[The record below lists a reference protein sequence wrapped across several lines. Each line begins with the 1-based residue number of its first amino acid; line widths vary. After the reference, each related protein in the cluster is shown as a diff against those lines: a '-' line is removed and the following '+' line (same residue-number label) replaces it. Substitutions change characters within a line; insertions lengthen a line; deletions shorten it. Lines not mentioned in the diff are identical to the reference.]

1 VSPTTISEPIVVTP
15 FQYRELWLA
24 SVIRSRELTPGE
36 KITATALAMHLNLG
50 TGQLNPSAR
59 CLAADT
65 NQSERNVQR
74 HIKKLLAMALIA
86 AKRTA
91 GRVSNSY
98 ELIHRPDTT
107 SGTGLAVARADGD
120 AAATTTSGTGLAVA
134 RADGDAAATTTS
146 GTGLAVARA
155 DGDAAATTT
164 SGTGFKIQPRQI
176 AHPTPTNGD
185 VNPGLGVVR
194 TSYNMKNKRAREAHG
209 ASQAAPSAPARH
221 PRRLSTEA
229 EQALRNGRVA
239 WKPRVIEEWFFP
251 CEIEIVA
258 GEAVVTAPT
267 DWHGKW
273 ISDEHSEKVAQCFSV
288 RSCIVKRRR
297 PAEAAA

>member
-1 VSPTTISEPIVVTP
+1 
-15 FQYRELWLA
+15 
-24 SVIRSRELTPGE
+24 
-36 KITATALAMHLNLG
+36 
-50 TGQLNPSAR
+50 
-59 CLAADT
+59 
-65 NQSERNVQR
+65 
-74 HIKKLLAMALIA
+74 
-86 AKRTA
+86 
-91 GRVSNSY
+91 
-98 ELIHRPDTT
+98 
-107 SGTGLAVARADGD
+107 
-120 AAATTTSGTGLAVA
+120 
-134 RADGDAAATTTS
+134 
-146 GTGLAVARA
+146 LAVARA